1 MREQTRAEQQAFAH
15 HIEHSD
21 GWEYK
26 HTSAFQDEHP
36 KGWDYKA
43 TQPVKHGGRH
53 PWHLNT
59 DKQVSYDGE
68 RNGHELIAPGVIRIP
83 HTASDRPLL
92 VAYWRRKK

>member
-1 MREQTRAEQQAFAH
+1 MREQTRAEQQAFGH

-26 HTSAFQDEHP
+26 RTSAFQDEHP
-36 KGWDYKA
+36 DGWKYME
-43 TQPVKHGGRH
+43 TRPGES
-53 PWHLNT
+53 WELNV
-59 DKQVSYDGE
+59 DKLVGYDGK
-68 RNGHELIAPGVIRIP
+68 RTWHELVEPGVIRIP